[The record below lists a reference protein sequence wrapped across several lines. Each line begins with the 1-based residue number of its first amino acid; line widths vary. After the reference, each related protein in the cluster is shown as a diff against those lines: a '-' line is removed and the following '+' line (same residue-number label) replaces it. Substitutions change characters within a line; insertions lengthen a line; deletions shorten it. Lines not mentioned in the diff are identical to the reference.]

1 GRVPTF
7 HFGDPGSIPGGVF
20 DFRYW
25 TAGKLPRQCV
35 HVETWSVFF
44 CDVSHVSCVVTG
56 LDETS
61 ITVLISRPRFATS
74 NRSLSSPMSLAS
86 VHPIEMHNRDH
97 SGLSNRS
104 QSIGSSLEELHN
116 YFNNSDAVLSIE
128 ELRLQLNSCFTCG
141 VSWHDDHISL
151 DCEECGGYSLERPCP
166 LCDGRCTSTWK
177 RDLTMS
183 HASGKARWEGECKL
197 RRQAEPTILFKTI
210 AAEEESRLC
219 SRLEKLGASS

>member
-1 GRVPTF
+1 MLIIN
-7 HFGDPGSIPGGVF
+7 S
-20 DFRYW
+20 
-25 TAGKLPRQCV
+25 
-35 HVETWSVFF
+35 FF
-44 CDVSHVSCVVTG
+44 FFFAVST
-56 LDETS
+56 
-61 ITVLISRPRFATS
+61 
-74 NRSLSSPMSLAS
+74 PMSLAS

-116 YFNNSDAVLSIE
+116 YFNSDAVLSIE

-141 VSWHDDHISL
+141 VSWHEDHVSL
-151 DCEECGGYSLERPCP
+151 DCRECGGYSLERPCP
-166 LCDGRCTSTWK
+166 LCDGRCSNVWK

-183 HASGKARWEGECKL
+183 HASGKARWEGECAL
-197 RRQAEPTILFKTI
+197 RRQPEPNLIFKSL